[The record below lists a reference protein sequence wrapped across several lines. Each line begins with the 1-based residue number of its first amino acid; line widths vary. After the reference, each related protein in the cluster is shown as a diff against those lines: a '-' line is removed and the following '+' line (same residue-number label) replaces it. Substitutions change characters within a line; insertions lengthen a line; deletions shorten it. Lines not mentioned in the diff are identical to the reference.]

1 MKVIAAVIVLLAATW
16 PAAADW
22 QYAKWGMTVDQ
33 LAAASKGQ
41 MKRCGAA
48 CDKQTTSTET
58 ALLYSP
64 YQSGEFPFTAFAF
77 FDNQSKKLAYM
88 NLRLDDS
95 SKGYALIAALKAKY
109 GEPASGSK
117 TTLSIH
123 HVWRG
128 GNDEIS
134 IFMIGSGMPESYT
147 TLTYRP
153 RLTGSN
159 KGL

>member
-1 MKVIAAVIVLLAATW
+1 
-16 PAAADW
+16 
-22 QYAKWGMTVDQ
+22 MTADQ

-48 CDKQTTSTET
+48 CDKQTTSRET
-58 ALLYSP
+58 ALSYSP

-77 FDNQSKKLAYM
+77 FDNQSKKLVYM

-128 GNDEIS
+128 GND
-134 IFMIGSGMPESYT
+134 
-147 TLTYRP
+147 
-153 RLTGSN
+153 
-159 KGL
+159 